1 MNGELL
7 LNVKNLRVQIQQGRE
22 TITPV
27 DPVSFT
33 VHRGETFAIVGES
46 GCGKTMTAL
55 AINRLLPPQA
65 NLLQGS
71 EIWLQDMPLHRLS
84 ENDMRQVRGTK
95 IGMIFQDPA
104 LALNPVFTIGAQ
116 LTEAFTKGW
125 KSKPTQS
132 MKKAILDLLD
142 RVRIPDPHHCLKQ
155 YPHQLSGG
163 MKQRIVIAMALA
175 NAPDLLIA
183 DEPTTN
189 LDVTTQAQV
198 LQLIQEINHDH
209 HMGIILITHDFG
221 IVAQMADKVAVM
233 YAGHIVESCTK
244 KAFLSEPR
252 HPYTQKLF
260 QALPDNAQDKRLA
273 TLPGYV
279 PALNQTFT
287 LCRFK
292 SRCHLVFKPC
302 ESVEPRLTPV
312 SSEHDVR
319 CHWYDPDILAVLPQA
334 LRVEKLLSVADRSPE
349 SEQVDPDYLPSDQKI
364 LSVHDLKV
372 HFPIQRGIF
381 RKTVGHV
388 KAVDGLSFDVYEGQ
402 TLALVGES
410 GCGKTT
416 AAKAIMRLIDEGK
429 GKIEFQDKNLLTLS
443 ERGLKKIRKDI
454 QIVFQDPFASMDPRF
469 KILDVIEEGMKALK
483 VGTDP
488 EERLDRVIH
497 AMESVGLSPDFL
509 KRYPHQLSGGQ
520 RQRVAIARALALGAQ
535 LIICDEPTSALDL
548 SVQAQ
553 ILNVLRSIQ
562 EEFDVSYIFI
572 THNIGVVNYLAHD
585 VAIMYL
591 GRIVEKGPAQTV
603 IADPK
608 HPYTQALM
616 SAVPSIK
623 SQKIPISIK
632 GEVPSPSH
640 PPKGCHFSPRCPKV
654 HARCFEAYPPSYKV
668 GSDRVAACYL
678 YDPEGDR
685 RS

>member
-1 MNGELL
+1 MNDEPLL
-7 LNVKNLRVQIQQGRE
+7 KVSNLRVQIQHGRE
-22 TITPV
+22 IITPV

-33 VHRGETFAIVGES
+33 VQRGETYAIVGES

-55 AINRLLPPQA
+55 AISRLLPPQA
-65 NLLQGS
+65 QILKGS
-71 EIWLQDMPLHRLS
+71 EMWLQDLPLHRLS
-84 ENDMRQVRGTK
+84 ENDMRGVRGTK

-104 LALNPVFTIGAQ
+104 LALNPVLTIGEQ

-125 KSKPTQS
+125 QGKPTQS
-132 MKKAILDLLD
+132 MKKSMLELLEQ
-142 RVRIPDPHHCLKQ
+142 VRIPDPHHCLKQ

-163 MKQRIVIAMALA
+163 MKQRIIIAMALA
-175 NAPDLLIA
+175 NSPDLLIA

-189 LDVTTQAQV
+189 LDVTTQSQV
-198 LQLIQEINHDH
+198 LQLIQELNRDR

-221 IVAQMADKVAVM
+221 IVSQMADKVAVM
-233 YAGHIVESCTK
+233 YAGHFVESCTK
-244 KAFLSEPR
+244 AQFLSEPR

-260 QALPDNAQDKRLA
+260 QALPDDAEGKRLA
-273 TLPGYV
+273 TLPGQV
-279 PALNQTFT
+279 PPLNQTFT

-292 SRCHLVFKPC
+292 SRCHLIFKPC
-302 ESVEPRLTPV
+302 ESIEPQLTPL
-312 SSEHDVR
+312 STTHAVR
-319 CHWYDPDILAVLPQA
+319 CHWYDPDITAVIPQA
-334 LRVEKLLSVADRSPE
+334 LRVEKILSMADNSIAQNQPQE
-349 SEQVDPDYLPSDQKI
+349 EYSPSDQKI
-364 LSVHDLKV
+364 LSVEDLKV
-372 HFPIQRGIF
+372 HFPIQRGF
-381 RKTVGHV
+381 FKRTVGHV

-416 AAKAIMRLIDEGK
+416 AAKAIMRLITEGK
-429 GKIEFQDKNLLTLS
+429 GKIEFQNKNLLKLS
-443 ERGLKKIRKDI
+443 ERGLKNIRQDL

-469 KILDVIEEGMKALK
+469 KIIDVIEEGMKALK

-488 EERLDRVIH
+488 AERHDRVLH
-497 AMESVGLSPDFL
+497 AIQSVGLSPDML

-585 VAIMYL
+585 IAIMYL
-591 GRIVEKGPAQTV
+591 GRIVEKGPAKTV

-616 SAVPSIK
+616 SAVPSIR
-623 SQKIPISIK
+623 SQKIPLTIK

-654 HARCFEAYPPSYKV
+654 HARCFEAYPPSYTV
-668 GSDRVAACYL
+668 GSDRTAACYL
-678 YDPEGDR
+678 FDPETLR
-685 RS
+685 